1 MMNNNKTESEFFSQI
16 RHSLNSYEEDYIPG
30 AWEDFLLKQKKR
42 KRKVLWRIASGIAAC
57 LIIGYMGS
65 IFILSDKNDALK
77 INRLQ
82 IANIKNTAP
91 DSVKNTGEH
100 LSTAVIANNLSFN
113 QLSSKETKSISKTSL
128 ENYRLAENE
137 SKPSEFKSI
146 TINRKD
152 SVINSPTFAADVNI
166 QKQNKET
173 DKIKTFSDTIQI
185 KATDQLLSKQTTK
198 ENPNVAAVTKRKIRF
213 GLNFSPGINT
223 TSSASSFNY
232 TGGLTADISLFGNFQ
247 LSTGIQLE
255 NQRIVNKSPGI
266 STFSSAPQNQTNTK
280 LVNLDLPV
288 NITWRFLS
296 EKSNTYYV
304 STGISS
310 LVYLKQE
317 DKNTSYSQ
325 VFAPATLLS
334 GSAELKT
341 YSIVEAVSVEQNS
354 FASERA
360 FDFAGR
366 LNFMLGVERKLSSR
380 IYLHLEPYA
389 KIPVAGMS
397 AENLKH
403 TSTGINFKISF

>member
-1 MMNNNKTESEFFSQI
+1 MMKNNKSESEFFSQI

-30 AWEDFLLKQKKR
+30 AWEDFLHKQKNR
-42 KRKVLWRIASGIAAC
+42 KRKILWRIASGIAAC
-57 LIIGYMGS
+57 LILGTLGS

-77 INRLQ
+77 INSVQ
-82 IANIKNTAP
+82 IAKMDNGTSE
-91 DSVKNTGEH
+91 SVKNTGEH
-100 LSTAVIANNLSFN
+100 LSTPEIANKINLN
-113 QLSSKETKSISKTSL
+113 QISSRRIKSISRPDPK
-128 ENYRLAENE
+128 NYMIAADKG
-137 SKPSEFKSI
+137 KPSSVQ
-146 TINRKD
+146 TISNDGKD
-152 SVINSPTFAADVNI
+152 SVKNSSAFVFADL
-166 QKQNKET
+166 QKNDNQA
-173 DKIKTFSDTIQI
+173 DKIKTPPDTIQI
-185 KATDQLLSKQTTK
+185 KTTDQLQDKQITK
-198 ENPNVAAVTKRKIRF
+198 ENQNVAAVNKRKIRI
-213 GLNFSPGINT
+213 GVNFSPGINT

-247 LSTGIQLE
+247 LSTGLQLE
-255 NQRIVNKSPGI
+255 NQRIVNKAPGI
-266 STFSSAPQNQTNTK
+266 STISSAPKNQTNTK
-280 LVNLDLPV
+280 LINLDLPV

-334 GSAELKT
+334 GSADIKT
-341 YSIVEAVSVEQNS
+341 YSIVEKVSVIENS
-354 FASERA
+354 FASDRA

-366 LNFMLGVERKLSSR
+366 LNFMVGIERKLSSR

-397 AENLKH
+397 KENLKH